1 MLGTAAGLLAGLG
14 LLTALL
20 AAPLVLG
27 SQVVLRRAGRLATLA
42 WLGLLV
48 LLLLWALGGGAA
60 GLALSL
66 L

>member
-1 MLGTAAGLLAGLG
+1 MPETAAGLLAGLG

-27 SQVVLRRAGRLATLA
+27 TQVVLRRAGRLATLA

-48 LLLLWALGGGAA
+48 LLLLGALGGGAA
-60 GLALSL
+60 GLVLSL